1 MNSASKYSSIIIPL
15 FIIYLALSPTIFVES
30 GLLRFFPTL
39 SLMFIAFFGVLSFHI
54 GKKARM
60 GTIISLLCIYMCIM
74 SLIHSTYSDGVFI
87 TFLKSTYWCWVYFI
101 SCCIFSVKTFE
112 KCKIDNYLLIITIL
126 FYCVFLYNHF
136 TRNTFELL
144 EGDNSIFYS
153 LMFLPWVSCSKSTT
167 KKWIM
172 LIIISICSVI
182 ALKRSG
188 IIIIAN
194 VLGILY
200 YWDFLYKKKNPKQW
214 ILGIIII
221 ISGILIYHTFSSS
234 FSNVSQRFE
243 MIEEDGGNG
252 RETIYENVIER
263 YVASDIGSQL
273 FGQGFN
279 AVTQTDRTRALSAH
293 NDFLEVLYDFGAIGF
308 VFYILIHLSLIKWT
322 IRLFRRRNQMA
333 VPVLVSY
340 ICFIVM
346 SMVSHLIL
354 YPTYFGFL
362 TSFWAFAECN
372 EYQ

>member
-1 MNSASKYSSIIIPL
+1 
-15 FIIYLALSPTIFVES
+15 
-30 GLLRFFPTL
+30 
-39 SLMFIAFFGVLSFHI
+39 
-54 GKKARM
+54 
-60 GTIISLLCIYMCIM
+60 M
-74 SLIHSTYSDGVFI
+74 SLIHSTFSDGVFI

-101 SCCIFSVKTFE
+101 SYCIFSVKTFE

-221 ISGILIYHTFSSS
+221 ISGILIYHTFLSS